1 MKNLLLLSIGISV
14 AIGVATTA
22 CQKKIDLQNNDI
34 AGTWHL
40 KEVSGGIANIKQTAA
55 TMGYQKTLELD
66 KYGNMKTKKDGKL
79 IEKGVFMVEKGKSM
93 FSNIPALLMKIK
105 REGKAASFQTPFNI
119 ALRGSDTLVVRAE
132 CFDCQ
137 QELYVRKKK

>member
-1 MKNLLLLSIGISV
+1 MKKILFFLFVV
-14 AIGVATTA
+14 AISAAA
-22 CQKKIDLQNNDI
+22 CQKKIDLQNTDLP
-34 AGTWHL
+34 GVWQL
-40 KEVSGGIANIKQTAA
+40 QEVSGGFANIKQTAA

-79 IEKGVFMVEKGKSM
+79 LEKGAFIVEKGKSM
-93 FSNIPALLMKIK
+93 FSTTPALMVKIK
-105 REGKAASFQTPFNI
+105 RKDSKAANFQTPFSV

-132 CFDCQ
+132 CNDCQ